1 MEKSK
6 KILLYAFT
14 AVLLIML
21 IISAAGII
29 AMREKPDILQGQI
42 EATEIRI
49 SGKLP
54 GRVDRFLV
62 KEGDSVKAGE
72 GLVLINSPEAIAKYD
87 QVTALE
93 DVAKYQNQKVDKG
106 TRKQLIESAQQV
118 WNQSKAD
125 LVLARTT
132 FDRISRLYKDSVV
145 TSQRK
150 DEVEAIYKNAEAAEK
165 AAHAQYQMALDGAQI
180 EDKESSRSLVEA
192 AQGGV
197 GEVSSLLK
205 DTLLCAP
212 ENGQISKIFP
222 KRGELLGA
230 GMPIMSLVVLQDA
243 HVVLNVREDLMP
255 SFKMAG
261 IFKGSVPA
269 IDKKNIEFK
278 IYYISPMG
286 SFATWRS
293 TKETG
298 SYDLRTFEIHAHPVN
313 SVPDL
318 RPGMSVL
325 VNMNEQ

>member
-106 TRKQLIESAQQV
+106 T
-118 WNQSKAD
+118 
-125 LVLARTT
+125 
-132 FDRISRLYKDSVV
+132 
-145 TSQRK
+145 
-150 DEVEAIYKNAEAAEK
+150 
-165 AAHAQYQMALDGAQI
+165 
-180 EDKESSRSLVEA
+180 
-192 AQGGV
+192 
-197 GEVSSLLK
+197 
-205 DTLLCAP
+205 
-212 ENGQISKIFP
+212 
-222 KRGELLGA
+222 
-230 GMPIMSLVVLQDA
+230 
-243 HVVLNVREDLMP
+243 
-255 SFKMAG
+255 
-261 IFKGSVPA
+261 
-269 IDKKNIEFK
+269 
-278 IYYISPMG
+278 
-286 SFATWRS
+286 
-293 TKETG
+293 
-298 SYDLRTFEIHAHPVN
+298 
-313 SVPDL
+313 
-318 RPGMSVL
+318 
-325 VNMNEQ
+325 